1 MSIRLH
7 VRLGRRLS
15 HRLSRSCSRRL
26 NRPLGGRAPNYLGQA
41 LAAFGRAVRAHRRL
55 IKLAPE
61 RFDVAVRDRLA
72 RERAAEDQRL
82 NQWAAEIAKVYGVSE
97 AEAVKQMHQGRNGAE
112 TVRKSSAREREVERW
127 QGKLES
133 WLAIG
138 QEAFDWHE
146 TLTPH
151 RWLSL
156 GTIARL
162 LDLSSSLGRLS
173 TGMKEHPG

>member
-1 MSIRLH
+1 MSTSRIRL
-7 VRLGRRLS
+7 LTICAAS
-15 HRLSRSCSRRL
+15 SMFFI
-26 NRPLGGRAPNYLGQA
+26 PAPAAAADDPRVAGEIIA
-41 LAAFGRAVRAHRRL
+41 LARS
-55 IKLAPE
+55 
-61 RFDVAVRDRLA
+61 
-72 RERAAEDQRL
+72 
-82 NQWAAEIAKVYGVSE
+82 QWAAEIAKVYGVSE

-156 GTIARL
+156 ATIARL